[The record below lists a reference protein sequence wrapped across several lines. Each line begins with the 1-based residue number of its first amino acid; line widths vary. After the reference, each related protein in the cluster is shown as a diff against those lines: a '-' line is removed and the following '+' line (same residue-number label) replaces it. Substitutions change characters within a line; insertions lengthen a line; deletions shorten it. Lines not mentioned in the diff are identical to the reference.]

1 MELRLRTTHTLL
13 RKVLIKDTEE
23 IKHCSKRPWGMSKRV
38 PRTTAQPRSGKL
50 GCRGTKCYK
59 GKTGVELQSA
69 LLRAILDHLTAFTYS
84 RKNVKK
90 NIIAKMNRF
99 ETTNHL
105 ISNLIKR
112 ITWFQNCGSTGNR
125 EWSISTSRSCW
136 PGMATTEPGSVW
148 TSLQHV
154 WCWRKQRREDSKAH
168 FLFVSLQWRENWIQ
182 FSPENLVPG
191 AQMMKTLQRKRPRR
205 RQQRQLWS
213 KQQLGSLFRVK

>member
-50 GCRGTKCYK
+50 GCGGTKCYK

-99 ETTNHL
+99 KTTNHL
-105 ISNLIKR
+105 ISNLIPELWFNKKQGVVDLYLTQLLTGHGNYRARFGLDFTPTCLMLEETEKR
-112 ITWFQNCGSTGNR
+112 RWQGTFSVRFTTVKR
-125 EWSISTSRSCW
+125 ELDTIFTRKPRSRGPDDENSAEKTTEET
-136 PGMATTEPGSVW
+136 PTATT
-148 TSLQHV
+148 
-154 WCWRKQRREDSKAH
+154 
-168 FLFVSLQWRENWIQ
+168 
-182 FSPENLVPG
+182 
-191 AQMMKTLQRKRPRR
+191 MK
-205 RQQRQLWS
+205 
-213 KQQLGSLFRVK
+213 